1 MREDFAFES
10 VGQRCAAWLYRPAQ
24 RTEPAP
30 CVVMAHGFSATRDQ
44 ALDAYAQQFCAAGL
58 LVLVFDYR
66 HFGESD
72 GEPRQLLSI
81 SRQHQDWMA
90 AIAAVR
96 AMPEVDAERVA
107 LWGSSFSGGHVQ
119 HLAARD
125 PAIAAVIAQVPFCD
139 GLRNL
144 PALGLVHALKLSAA
158 GIRDVVQSTV
168 GAGPYLVPAVGT
180 PGSLAVMDTP
190 DAQPGFAAIT
200 AADSPWR
207 NAVCARIALH
217 VGQYRPGAEAAR
229 ITCPVLYAIAE
240 QDQVTPAALAHAAAA
255 RAPHAEVR
263 SYDCGH
269 FDAYVAP
276 LWDRVVRDQLDF
288 LQRHLLPA

>member
-10 VGQRCAAWLYRPAQ
+10 SGQRCAAWIYRPAQ
-24 RTEPAP
+24 QAGLAP

-44 ALDAYAQQFCAAGL
+44 ALDAYARQFCAAGL

-66 HFGESD
+66 HFGDSE
-72 GEPRQLLSI
+72 GQPRQLLSI
-81 SRQHQDWMA
+81 ARQHQDWQA
-90 AIAAVR
+90 AIAAAR
-96 AMPEVDAERVA
+96 ALPEVDAERIG

-125 PAIAAVIAQVPFCD
+125 SAIAAVVAQVPFCD

-158 GIRDVVQSTV
+158 GMRDVLQSAV
-168 GAGPYLVPAVGT
+168 GAGPYTVPAVGA

-190 DAQPGFAAIT
+190 DAEPGFAAMT

-217 VGQYRPGAEAAR
+217 VGMYRPGRDAAR
-229 ITCPVLYAIAE
+229 ICCPILYAIAE

-255 RAPHAEVR
+255 SAPNAHVH
-263 SYDCGH
+263 SYACGH
-269 FDAYVAP
+269 FDPYVAP
-276 LWDRVVRDQLDF
+276 LWERVVQDQVEF
-288 LQRHLLPA
+288 FRRHLLAN